1 MRSLNFNPVSR
12 VGVFLLTMVVLA
24 AAFLSSLLTAAN
36 WDDLWTGGDYYNS
49 NTARMDMFS
58 DLNQVEQLVD
68 LLLRE
73 RWSGDLSYLEEQQLS
88 GFQER
93 LSAENTNFRYQ
104 VHDQSGA
111 LLASNLNGAS
121 LVDTTGTQ
129 ITNAATI
136 TYGGDLAYDDYT
148 YYDENLDRYVRMV
161 RTEEGFA
168 TCDPADSV
176 EHFNAYG
183 YYSDGDVF
191 DGYDESFDTR
201 IKREEV
207 VIQAGIANPMPIT
220 DSYSQ
225 SRVAYAELQGR
236 LPYVAFAAL
245 ITCLL
250 SLAGI
255 RSLLMDCCRRRED
268 GSVPLTWQE
277 RVPYDVYLTADFF
290 LAAALLSAGDQ
301 VSFVYNQGNTRLFV
315 LVGLAVFAM
324 AGAALTLGLLMTTA
338 IRLKNHN
345 LLRSMLLWRMCSAMV
360 HGLSRMVH
368 GWTMSRRTVTL
379 FLLYLLGSVVTG
391 LTVVLIPVYQGFV
404 LWCLCRWSRQWKAIR
419 AGTAEIVGG
428 NPETKI
434 DTTGMYRD
442 LREHAEQLNDLGA
455 AVSAAVDQRMQS
467 ERFKAELITNVS
479 HDLKTPL
486 TSIINYVDLLKKEPL
501 DNPKALE
508 YLEVLDRK
516 SQRLKKLTEDL
527 VEASKAST
535 GSLPVSLERL
545 GIVQFVGQA
554 LGEYEER
561 FQAHN
566 LTAVPT
572 LPQDELFIWADGR
585 HLWRV
590 IDNLFS
596 NCCKYA
602 LEGTRIYLDV
612 TRWEG
617 MVTLSVKNISRQ
629 QLNIPPE
636 RLMERFVRGEES
648 RTTEGSGLGLSI
660 ARSLTELQGG
670 TFRLDIDGDLFKAAV
685 SFPEAVDLPE
695 PVPGLSSEPENGPDS
710 LDHSA

>member
-58 DLNQVEQLVD
+58 DLSQVEQLVD

-88 GFQER
+88 GLQDR
-93 LSAENTNFRYQ
+93 LSPENTNFRYQ

-111 LLASNLNGAS
+111 LLATNLEGQS
-121 LVDTTGTQ
+121 LDGSTGVQ
-129 ITNAATI
+129 ITSSI
-136 TYGGDLAYDDYT
+136 TYSQGEDLSYQDS
-148 YYDENLDRYVRMV
+148 NSGSSLMV
-161 RTEEGFA
+161 RTKDGYVACNPRSE
-168 TCDPADSV
+168 TIDSY
-176 EHFNAYG
+176 NDYG
-183 YYSDGDVF
+183 YYSDGEDF
-191 DGYDESFDTR
+191 TEYNSNFDTR
-201 IKREEV
+201 IKREEL

-225 SRVAYAELQGR
+225 SRVAYAQLQGR
-236 LPYVAFAAL
+236 LPYVALVAL

-301 VSFVYNQGNTRLFV
+301 VTYVYNQGNTRLFV

-345 LLRSMLLWRMCSAMV
+345 LLRSMLVWRMLRAMV

-368 GWTMSRRTVTL
+368 GWTMSRRIVTL

-535 GSLPVSLERL
+535 GSLPVNLERL

-685 SFPEAVDLPE
+685 SFPEAVALPE
-695 PVPGLSSEPENGPDS
+695 PVPGLSSEPENSPDS

>member
-49 NTARMDMFS
+49 NTARMDMYS

-88 GFQER
+88 GLQDR
-93 LSAENTNFRYQ
+93 LSPENTNFRYQ

-111 LLASNLNGAS
+111 LLATNLEGQS
-121 LVDTTGTQ
+121 LEGSTGVQ
-129 ITNAATI
+129 ITSSI
-136 TYGGDLAYDDYT
+136 TYSQGEDLSYQDS
-148 YYDENLDRYVRMV
+148 NSGSSLMV
-161 RTEEGFA
+161 RTKDGYVACNPRFE
-168 TCDPADSV
+168 TIDSY
-176 EHFNAYG
+176 NDYG
-183 YYSDGDVF
+183 YYSDGEDF
-191 DGYDESFDTR
+191 TEYNSNFDTR
-201 IKREEV
+201 IKREEL

-225 SRVAYAELQGR
+225 SRVAYAQLQGR
-236 LPYVAFAAL
+236 LPYVALVAL

-301 VSFVYNQGNTRLFV
+301 VTYVYNQGNTRLFV

-324 AGAALTLGLLMTTA
+324 VGAALTLGLMMTTA

-345 LLRSMLLWRMCSAMV
+345 LLRSMLVWRMLRAMV

-368 GWTMSRRTVTL
+368 GWTISRRIVTL
-379 FLLYLLGSVVTG
+379 FLLYLLGSVLTG

-434 DTTGMYRD
+434 DTTGMYQD

-545 GIVQFVGQA
+545 GIVQFVDQA

-561 FQAHN
+561 FQACH

-685 SFPEAVDLPE
+685 SFPEAVALPE

>member
-58 DLNQVEQLVD
+58 DLSQVEQLVD

-88 GFQER
+88 GLQDR
-93 LSAENTNFRYQ
+93 LSPENTNFRYQ

-111 LLASNLNGAS
+111 LLATNLEGQS
-121 LVDTTGTQ
+121 LDGSTGVQ
-129 ITNAATI
+129 ITSSI
-136 TYGGDLAYDDYT
+136 TYSQGEDLSYQDS
-148 YYDENLDRYVRMV
+148 NSGSSLMV
-161 RTEEGFA
+161 RTKDGYVACNPRSE
-168 TCDPADSV
+168 TIDSY
-176 EHFNAYG
+176 NDYG
-183 YYSDGDVF
+183 YYSDGEDF
-191 DGYDESFDTR
+191 TEYNSNFDTR

-225 SRVAYAELQGR
+225 SRVAYAQLQGR
-236 LPYVAFAAL
+236 LPYVALVAL

-301 VSFVYNQGNTRLFV
+301 VTYVYNQGNTRLFV

-345 LLRSMLLWRMCSAMV
+345 LLRSMLVWRMLRAMV

-368 GWTMSRRTVTL
+368 GWTMSRRIVTL

-535 GSLPVSLERL
+535 GSLPVNLERL

-617 MVTLSVKNISRQ
+617 MVTLLVKNISRQ

-685 SFPEAVDLPE
+685 SFPEVVALPE

>member
-58 DLNQVEQLVD
+58 DLSQVEQLVD

-88 GFQER
+88 GLQDR
-93 LSAENTNFRYQ
+93 LSPENTNFRYQ

-121 LVDTTGTQ
+121 LVDTTGAQ

-161 RTEEGFA
+161 RTEEGFV

-183 YYSDGDVF
+183 YYSDGESF

-201 IKREEV
+201 IKREEL

-225 SRVAYAELQGR
+225 SRVAYAQLQGR
-236 LPYVAFAAL
+236 LPYVALVAL

-301 VSFVYNQGNTRLFV
+301 VTYVYNQGNTRLFV

-345 LLRSMLLWRMCSAMV
+345 LLRSMLVWRMLRAMV

-368 GWTMSRRTVTL
+368 GWTMSRRIVTL

-442 LREHAEQLNDLGA
+442 LREHAEHLNDLGA

-535 GSLPVSLERL
+535 GSLPVNLERL

-685 SFPEAVDLPE
+685 SFPEAVALPE

>member
-1 MRSLNFNPVSR
+1 MRSLNSTPVSR
-12 VGVFLLTMVVLA
+12 AGVFLLTMVVLA
-24 AAFLSSLLTAAN
+24 AAFLSTLLTAAN

-49 NTARMDMFS
+49 NTARMDMHA
-58 DLNQVEQLVD
+58 DLNQVEQLAD
-68 LLLRE
+68 LLLR
-73 RWSGDLSYLEEQQLS
+73 RQWSGDLSYLEEQQLS
-88 GFQER
+88 GLRER

-111 LLASNLNGAS
+111 LLASNLEGTS
-121 LVDTTGTQ
+121 MEDTTGTQ
-129 ITNAATI
+129 VTNAATI
-136 TYGGDLAYDDYT
+136 TYGSDLAFDDYN
-148 YYDENLDRYVRMV
+148 YYDEDLERYVRMV
-161 RTEEGFA
+161 RTEDGFV
-168 TCDPADSV
+168 TCDPAESA

-183 YYSDGDVF
+183 YYSDGEDF
-191 DGYDESFDTR
+191 IEYNESFDTR
-201 IKREEV
+201 IRREEV
-207 VIQAGIANPMPIT
+207 VVQAGIASPMPIQ
-220 DSYSQ
+220 DRYAQ
-225 SRVAYAELQGR
+225 SRVSYAELQGR

-245 ITCLL
+245 VTCLL

-255 RSLLMDCCRRRED
+255 RCLLLDCCRRRED

-277 RVPYDVYLTADFF
+277 RVPYDVYLLADFL

-301 VSFVYNQGNTRLFV
+301 VTYVFNQGNTRLFV
-315 LVGLAVFAM
+315 LAGLAVFAM

-338 IRLKNHN
+338 VRLKNRS
-345 LLRSMLLWRMCSAMV
+345 LLRSTLLWRLLRSMV
-360 HGLSRMVH
+360 HGLSRVVH
-368 GWTMSRRTVTL
+368 GWSVSRRTVTL
-379 FLLYLLGSVVTG
+379 FLLYLLGSLLTG

-404 LWCLCRWSRQWKAIR
+404 LWCLCRWARQWRAVR
-419 AGTAEIVGG
+419 AGTAEILGG
-428 NPETKI
+428 NPEARI
-434 DTTGMYRD
+434 DTAGMYRELAD
-442 LREHAEQLNDLGA
+442 HAEQLNDLGA

-501 DNPKALE
+501 DNPKAVE

-561 FQAHN
+561 FLARS

-572 LPQDELFIWADGR
+572 LPAEERFIWADGR

-590 IDNLFS
+590 MDNLFS

-612 TRWEG
+612 TGGEG

-670 TFRLDIDGDLFKAAV
+670 TFRLDIDGDLFKASV
-685 SFPEAVDLPE
+685 SFPEAAALPE
-695 PVPGLSSEPENGPDS
+695 PDPAIPPESGPDP

>member
-12 VGVFLLTMVVLA
+12 AGVFLLTMAVLA

-36 WDDLWTGGDYYNS
+36 WDDLWTGGDYHNS

-58 DLNQVEQLVD
+58 DLSQVEQLVD

-73 RWSGDLSYLEEQQLS
+73 RWTGDLSYLEEQQLS
-88 GFQER
+88 GLQDR
-93 LSAENTNFRYQ
+93 LSPENTNFRYQ
-104 VHDQSGA
+104 AHDQSGA

-136 TYGGDLAYDDYT
+136 TYGSDLAYDDYT
-148 YYDENLDRYVRMV
+148 YYDEDLERYVRMV
-161 RTEEGFA
+161 RTEDGFV

-207 VIQAGIANPMPIT
+207 VIQAGIANPMPIS

-225 SRVAYAELQGR
+225 SRVSYAELQGR
-236 LPYVAFAAL
+236 LPYVALVAL

-255 RSLLMDCCRRRED
+255 RSLLMDCCRRREN

-290 LAAALLSAGDQ
+290 LGAALLSAGDQ
-301 VSFVYNQGNTRLFV
+301 VSYVYNQGNTRLFV

-345 LLRSMLLWRMCSAMV
+345 LLRSMLVWRMLRATV
-360 HGLSRMVH
+360 HFLSRMVH
-368 GWTMSRRTVTL
+368 GWTMSRRIVTL
-379 FLLYLLGSVVTG
+379 FLLYLLGSLLTG

-428 NPETKI
+428 SPETKI
-434 DTTGMYRD
+434 DTTGMYRN

-685 SFPEAVDLPE
+685 SFPEAVALPE
-695 PVPGLSSEPENGPDS
+695 PAPGLPSEPENGPDS

>member
-1 MRSLNFNPVSR
+1 MRSLNSSPVNR
-12 VGVFLLTMVVLA
+12 VGVFLLTMVLLA
-24 AAFLSSLLTAAN
+24 AALLTTLLTAAN

-49 NTARMDMFS
+49 NTAREDMYS
-58 DLNQVEQLVD
+58 DLNQVEQLIE

-73 RWSGDLSYLEEQQLS
+73 QWTGDLSYLEEQQLS
-88 GFQER
+88 GLQER
-93 LSAENTNFRYQ
+93 LSAQNTNFRYQ

-111 LLASNLNGAS
+111 LLATNLDGAS
-121 LVDTTGTQ
+121 LEGSTGMQ
-129 ITNAATI
+129 ITSSVVYTQ
-136 TYGGDLAYDDYT
+136 GDGLANEDHYRGSS
-148 YYDENLDRYVRMV
+148 LLMV
-161 RTEEGFA
+161 RTKDGYVACNPTSNPESYNE
-168 TCDPADSV
+168 
-176 EHFNAYG
+176 YG
-183 YYSDGDVF
+183 YYSDGEEFTD
-191 DGYDESFDTR
+191 YNSSFDTR
-201 IKREEV
+201 IQREELV
-207 VIQAGIANPMPIT
+207 VQAGIASPMAVS
-220 DSYSQ
+220 DRYSE
-225 SRVAYAELQGR
+225 SRVAYVNLQGR

-245 ITCLL
+245 ILCLL
-250 SLAGI
+250 SLAGV
-255 RSLLMDCCRRRED
+255 RSLLMDCCRRQED
-268 GSVPLTWQE
+268 GSVLLTWQE
-277 RVPYDVYLTADFF
+277 RVPYDVYLLGDFF
-290 LAAALLSAGDQ
+290 LGAALLSAGDQ
-301 VSFVYNQGNTRLFV
+301 VSFVYNQGDTRLFV
-315 LVGLAVFAM
+315 LAGLAVFAM
-324 AGAALTLGLLMTTA
+324 AGAALALGLLMTTA

-345 LLRSMLLWRMCSAMV
+345 LLRSMLLWRMLRAMV

-379 FLLYLLGSVVTG
+379 FLLYLLGTLLTG

-404 LWCLCRWSRQWKAIR
+404 LWCLCRWTRQWKTIR

-428 NPETKI
+428 NPDAKI
-434 DTTGMYRD
+434 NTAGMYRD

-545 GIVQFVGQA
+545 GIIQFVGQA

-561 FQAHN
+561 FQACR
-566 LTAVPT
+566 LTAVST
-572 LPQDELFIWADGR
+572 LPADELFIWADGR

-629 QLNIPPE
+629 QLNIPPD

-670 TFRLDIDGDLFKAAV
+670 AFRLDIDGDLFKASV
-685 SFPEAVDLPE
+685 SLPEAAALPE
-695 PVPGLSSEPENGPDS
+695 PIPELPAEPESGSAP

>member
-24 AAFLSSLLTAAN
+24 AALLSGLVTAAN

-49 NTARMDMFS
+49 ATAHEDMYA

-73 RWSGDLSYLEEQQLS
+73 RWTGDLSYLEEQQLS
-88 GFQER
+88 GLQER
-93 LSAENTNFRYQ
+93 LSAGNTNFRYQ

-121 LVDTTGTQ
+121 LEDSAGAQVTT
-129 ITNAATI
+129 AATL
-136 TYGGDLAYDDYT
+136 TYGDDLAYDDYT
-148 YYDENLDRYVRMV
+148 YYAEDLDRYVRMV
-161 RTEEGFA
+161 RTEDGYV
-168 TCDPADSV
+168 TCDPADSAGYY
-176 EHFNAYG
+176 NAYG
-183 YYSDGDVF
+183 YYSDGYDF
-191 DGYDESFDTR
+191 EGYDSSFDTR
-201 IKREEV
+201 IKREEL
-207 VIQAGIANPMPIT
+207 VIQAGIASPMAVS
-220 DSYSQ
+220 DRYSQ
-225 SRVAYAELQGR
+225 SRVAYTQLQGR
-236 LPYVAFAAL
+236 LPYVALAAL
-245 ITCLL
+245 VFSLL

-277 RVPYDVYLTADFF
+277 RIPYDVYLLADFF

-301 VSFVYNQGNTRLFV
+301 VSYVYNQGNTRLYV
-315 LVGLAVFAM
+315 MAGLAVFVM
-324 AGAALTLGLLMTTA
+324 AGAALILGLLLTTA
-338 IRLKNHN
+338 VRLKNHT
-345 LLRSMLLWRMCSAMV
+345 LLRSMLLWRLLSGLV
-360 HGLSRMVH
+360 HGLSKMVH
-368 GWTMSRRTVTL
+368 GWSMSRRTVTL
-379 FLLYLLGSVVTG
+379 FLLYLLGTLLTG

-428 NPETKI
+428 SPETKI
-434 DTTGMYRD
+434 DTRGMYRD

-501 DNPKALE
+501 DNPKAVE

-535 GSLPVSLERL
+535 GNLPVSLERL
-545 GIVQFVGQA
+545 GIVQFVDQA

-561 FQAHN
+561 FQSRG

-572 LPQDELFIWADGR
+572 LPGDELFIWADGR

-617 MVTLSVKNISRQ
+617 MITLSVKNISRQ

-636 RLMERFVRGEES
+636 QLMERFVRGEES

-685 SFPEAVDLPE
+685 SFPEAVALPE
-695 PVPGLSSEPENGPDS
+695 PAPDLPSEPENGPGS

>member
-58 DLNQVEQLVD
+58 DLSQVEQLVD

-73 RWSGDLSYLEEQQLS
+73 RWSGDLSFLEEQQLS
-88 GFQER
+88 GLQDR
-93 LSAENTNFRYQ
+93 LSPENTNFRYQ

-111 LLASNLNGAS
+111 LLATNLEGQS
-121 LVDTTGTQ
+121 LDGSTGVQ
-129 ITNAATI
+129 ITSSI
-136 TYGGDLAYDDYT
+136 TYSQGEDLSYQDS
-148 YYDENLDRYVRMV
+148 NSGSSLMV
-161 RTEEGFA
+161 RTKDGYVACNPRSE
-168 TCDPADSV
+168 TIDSY
-176 EHFNAYG
+176 NDYG
-183 YYSDGDVF
+183 YYSDGEDF
-191 DGYDESFDTR
+191 TEYNSNFDTR

-225 SRVAYAELQGR
+225 SRVAYAQLQGR
-236 LPYVAFAAL
+236 LPYVALVAL

-301 VSFVYNQGNTRLFV
+301 VTYVYNQGNTRLFV

-345 LLRSMLLWRMCSAMV
+345 LLRSMLVWRMLRAMV

-368 GWTMSRRTVTL
+368 GWTMSRRIVTL

-535 GSLPVSLERL
+535 GSLPVNLERL

-685 SFPEAVDLPE
+685 SFPEAVALPE

>member
-49 NTARMDMFS
+49 NTARMDMYS

-88 GFQER
+88 GLQDR
-93 LSAENTNFRYQ
+93 LSPENTNFRYQ

-111 LLASNLNGAS
+111 LLATNLEGQS
-121 LVDTTGTQ
+121 LEGSTGVQ
-129 ITNAATI
+129 ITSSI
-136 TYGGDLAYDDYT
+136 TYSQGEDLSYQDS
-148 YYDENLDRYVRMV
+148 NSGSSLMV
-161 RTEEGFA
+161 RTKDGYVACNPRSE
-168 TCDPADSV
+168 TIDSY
-176 EHFNAYG
+176 NDYG
-183 YYSDGDVF
+183 YYSDGEDF
-191 DGYDESFDTR
+191 TEYNSNFDTR
-201 IKREEV
+201 IKREEL

-225 SRVAYAELQGR
+225 SRVAYAQLQGC
-236 LPYVAFAAL
+236 LPYVALVAL

-301 VSFVYNQGNTRLFV
+301 VTYVYNQGNTRLFV

-324 AGAALTLGLLMTTA
+324 AGAALTLGLMMTTA
-338 IRLKNHN
+338 IRLKNHS
-345 LLRSMLLWRMCSAMV
+345 LLRSMLLWRMLRAMV

-368 GWTMSRRTVTL
+368 GWTMSRRIVTL
-379 FLLYLLGSVVTG
+379 FLLYLLGSVLTG

-404 LWCLCRWSRQWKAIR
+404 LWCLCRWSRQWKSIR
-419 AGTAEIVGG
+419 SGTAEIVGG
-428 NPETKI
+428 SPETKI

-561 FQAHN
+561 FQACH

-617 MVTLSVKNISRQ
+617 MVTLSVKNVSRQ

-685 SFPEAVDLPE
+685 SFPEAVALPE

>member
-12 VGVFLLTMVVLA
+12 AGVFLLTMAVLA

-49 NTARMDMFS
+49 NTAQTDMLS
-58 DLNQVEQLVD
+58 DLNQVEQLAA

-73 RWSGDLSYLEEQQLS
+73 RWTGDLSYLEEQQLS
-88 GFQER
+88 GLQDR
-93 LSAENTNFRYQ
+93 LSAGNTNFRYQ
-104 VHDQSGA
+104 VHDHSGA
-111 LLASNLNGAS
+111 LLASSLNGAS
-121 LVDTTGTQ
+121 LVDTTGAQ
-129 ITNAATI
+129 ITNASTI
-136 TYGGDLAYDDYT
+136 TYGSDLAYDDYT

-161 RTEEGFA
+161 RTEEGFV

-176 EHFNAYG
+176 AHFNAYG
-183 YYSDGDVF
+183 YYSDGERF
-191 DGYDESFDTR
+191 DSYDGSFDTR

-207 VIQAGIANPMPIT
+207 VIQAGIASPMPIS

-225 SRVAYAELQGR
+225 SRAAYAQLQGR
-236 LPYVAFAAL
+236 LPYVALVAL

-255 RSLLMDCCRRRED
+255 RSLLMDFCRRRED

-290 LAAALLSAGDQ
+290 LAAALLSAGEQ
-301 VSFVYNQGNTRLFV
+301 VSYVYNQGNTRLFV

-324 AGAALTLGLLMTTA
+324 AGAALTLGLLTTTA

-345 LLRSMLLWRMCSAMV
+345 LLRSMLVWRMLGAMV

-368 GWTMSRRTVTL
+368 GWTMSRRIVTL
-379 FLLYLLGSVVTG
+379 FLLYLLGSLITG

-428 NPETKI
+428 SPETKI

-455 AVSAAVDQRMQS
+455 AVSTAVDQRMQS

-501 DNPKALE
+501 DNPKAQA

-685 SFPEAVDLPE
+685 SFPEAVALPE
-695 PVPGLSSEPENGPDS
+695 PAPGLPSEPENGPDS

>member
-58 DLNQVEQLVD
+58 DLSQVEQLVD

-88 GFQER
+88 GLQDR
-93 LSAENTNFRYQ
+93 LSPENTNFRYQ

-111 LLASNLNGAS
+111 LLATNLEGQS
-121 LVDTTGTQ
+121 LDGSTGVQ
-129 ITNAATI
+129 ITSSI
-136 TYGGDLAYDDYT
+136 TYSQGEDLSYQDS
-148 YYDENLDRYVRMV
+148 NSGSSLMV
-161 RTEEGFA
+161 RTKDGYVACNPRSE
-168 TCDPADSV
+168 TIDSY
-176 EHFNAYG
+176 NDYG
-183 YYSDGDVF
+183 YYSDGEDF
-191 DGYDESFDTR
+191 TEYNSNFDTR

-225 SRVAYAELQGR
+225 SRVAYAQLQGR
-236 LPYVAFAAL
+236 LPYVALVAL

-255 RSLLMDCCRRRED
+255 RSLLMDCCRCRED

-301 VSFVYNQGNTRLFV
+301 VTYVYNQGNTRLFV

-345 LLRSMLLWRMCSAMV
+345 LLRSMLVWRMLRAMV

-368 GWTMSRRTVTL
+368 GWTMSRRIVTL

-535 GSLPVSLERL
+535 GSLPVNLERL

-685 SFPEAVDLPE
+685 SFPEAVALPE
-695 PVPGLSSEPENGPDS
+695 PVPGLSSEPENSPDS

>member
-73 RWSGDLSYLEEQQLS
+73 RWTGDLSYLEEQQLS
-88 GFQER
+88 GLQDR
-93 LSAENTNFRYQ
+93 LSPENTNFRYQ

-129 ITNAATI
+129 VTNAATI
-136 TYGGDLAYDDYT
+136 TYGSDLAYDDYT
-148 YYDENLDRYVRMV
+148 YYDEDLDRYVRMV
-161 RTEEGFA
+161 RTEEGFV

-183 YYSDGDVF
+183 YYSDGEVF

-225 SRVAYAELQGR
+225 SRVAYAQLQGR
-236 LPYVAFAAL
+236 LPYVALVAL

-255 RSLLMDCCRRRED
+255 RSLLMDFCRRREG

-301 VSFVYNQGNTRLFV
+301 VSYVYNQGNTRLFV

-345 LLRSMLLWRMCSAMV
+345 LLRSMLVWRMLSATV
-360 HGLSRMVH
+360 HFLSRMVH
-368 GWTMSRRTVTL
+368 GWTMSRRIVTL
-379 FLLYLLGSVVTG
+379 FLLYLLGSVLTG

-404 LWCLCRWSRQWKAIR
+404 LWCLCRWSRQWKSIR

-428 NPETKI
+428 SPETKI

-612 TRWEG
+612 TRWER

-685 SFPEAVDLPE
+685 SFPEAVALPE